1 MARANSLKKAVQSV
15 IDLTEKGNTA
25 TINQTDRR
33 KETLRALVETFLN
46 VTLSFYESTTLL

>member
-33 KETLRALVETFLN
+33 KETLRILVEIFLN
-46 VTLSFYESTTLL
+46 VTLIF